1 MSARDPQAAAYRQLH
16 DLRAVAREMAREL
29 ETLQQ
34 AQRQLDQDI
43 TATRK
48 HQTTSPRQRFAR
60 GLSWGV
66 AAVMAVW
73 CLALTVAHLT
83 VSP

>member
-16 DLRAVAREMAREL
+16 DLRTVAREMAREL

-34 AQRQLDQDI
+34 AQRQLDEDI
-43 TATRK
+43 ATTRK

-60 GLSWGV
+60 GLGWGV
-66 AAVMAVW
+66 ATVLAVW
-73 CLALTVAHLT
+73 CLALSVAHLT
-83 VSP
+83 VAP